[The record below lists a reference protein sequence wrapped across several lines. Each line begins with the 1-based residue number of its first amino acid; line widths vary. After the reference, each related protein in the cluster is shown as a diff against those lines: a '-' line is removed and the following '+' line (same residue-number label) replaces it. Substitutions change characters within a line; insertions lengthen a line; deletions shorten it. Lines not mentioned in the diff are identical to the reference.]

1 MDQLEW
7 IKYPAMFPYRTF
19 NTLGPYEV
27 PDPEDIPKE
36 ILCIVFNLNYAGLF
50 LPKRWVD
57 GQQKTLFK
65 YRCMDC
71 AQHLG
76 IDWYTEEFTSDLYVL
91 ESIQKQMEEHVRN
104 HITFGAWG
112 ISVYRNMKEKK

>member
-7 IKYPAMFPYRTF
+7 IKYPVMFPYGTF
-19 NTLGPYEV
+19 NTLEPYEV

-50 LPKRWVD
+50 LPKRWVA

-71 AQHLG
+71 AQNLD
-76 IDWYTEEFTSDLYVL
+76 IDWYTDEFTSDRYVL
-91 ESIQKQMEEHVRN
+91 ESVEKQMKEHVRN
-104 HITFGAWG
+104 HVTFGAWG